1 MADSELSAILSQRQI
16 INEGN
21 GNGDTAMIPNKKKYF
36 NPYTEFKEFSMKE
49 IKEYERMFKK
59 FDVGNDGFIDL
70 EELKRMMEVL
80 GAPQTHLA
88 LKQMIKEVDEDLDK
102 KISFRE
108 FMLIYRKARAGELD
122 IDGGLSKLASLT
134 EIDVDEAGVGGAKT
148 FFEAKIAE
156 QAASSKFEEEI
167 RAEQEE
173 RKREEEL
180 RRKRQAAFKEKANF
194 FGQVAAQNA

>member
-21 GNGDTAMIPNKKKYF
+21 GDVPLFPNKKKYF

-49 IKEYERMFKK
+49 IKEYEKMFKK
-59 FDVGNDGFIDL
+59 FDLGHDGFIDL
-70 EELKRMMEVL
+70 EELKRMMELL

-88 LKQMIKEVDEDLDK
+88 LKEMIKEVDEDNDK

-122 IDGGLSKLASLT
+122 LSGGLSQLALLT
-134 EIDVDEAGVGGAKT
+134 EIDVDEAGVGGAKN

-156 QAASSKFEEEI
+156 QSANSKFEEEI

-173 RKREEEL
+173 RKREDEL
-180 RRKRQAAFKEKANF
+180 KRKRLAAFKEKANF
-194 FGQVAAQNA
+194 FGQAATSS

>member
-21 GNGDTAMIPNKKKYF
+21 GEISAFPNKKKYF

-49 IKEYERMFKK
+49 IKEYEGMFKK
-59 FDVGNDGFIDL
+59 FDVGHDGFIDL
-70 EELKRMMEVL
+70 EELKRMMELL

-88 LKQMIKEVDEDLDK
+88 LKEMIKEVDEDMDK

-108 FMLIYRKARAGELD
+108 FLLIYRKAKAGELD
-122 IDGGLSKLASLT
+122 LSGGLSQLALLT
-134 EIDVDEAGVGGAKT
+134 EINVDEAGVGGAKN

-156 QAASSKFEEEI
+156 QMASSKFEEEI

-173 RKREEEL
+173 RKREDEL
-180 RRKRQAAFKEKANF
+180 KRKRLAAFKEKANF
-194 FGQVAAQNA
+194 FGQAAMQS